1 MFFHYHKVAR
11 EYRKVCEL
19 FRPPPITYLFKSLR
33 FPPGLIYAK
42 EVSSAIM
49 KKKERREYIL
59 ALPVL
64 RETVNKSR
72 SNDGGRGWGGNFVE
86 RGDYYSLN
94 SSRQLSAR

>member
-19 FRPPPITYLFKSLR
+19 FRLPPITYLFKSLR

-49 KKKERREYIL
+49 KKKESIYWPSLSFEKRLINREATTGDGDGEEISWNGGIIIL
-59 ALPVL
+59 LTRPV
-64 RETVNKSR
+64 N
-72 SNDGGRGWGGNFVE
+72 
-86 RGDYYSLN
+86 
-94 SSRQLSAR
+94 